1 MGQGYTRT
9 NSADITPGAVVKSA
23 PINAE
28 FNAVVS
34 AFASSTGHTHDGTS
48 AEGGPITKLLGM
60 AITIGDATAG
70 TDIVITFDG
79 ETNDGVLTWMEDED
93 YFKFSDDILIDS
105 DEKLQFRDTGIYISS
120 NADGDLDI
128 VSDGTAVDSINIES
142 AGGITLDAGTAGSGI
157 IYEDDGTEM
166 LRIYN
171 SSSDVYIESKVSD
184 KDILIRGND
193 GGSPVTAVTFDM
205 SAAGLATF
213 GGGITSTAV
222 ANTLG
227 ATTFS
232 GGLTST
238 ASSNTLGATSFN
250 DANITNVGNIALDS
264 ITADGSSITITGN
277 TTFADGAYDFDIAS
291 HDTSNGLKLGGT
303 LVTATAAE
311 INKLDGVNTTTDEIN
326 LIAGG
331 ASRGTTA
338 VASGDGILI
347 NDDGTM
353 RMTNVDTVSTYFDSI
368 SVGGSNIV
376 TTGALDSGSITSGF
390 GAIDNGTSGI
400 RTNTV
405 TVETSLL
412 PDFAG
417 QADIGS
423 SSAEFGD
430 IYIADDKYI
439 KFGTHQDIFVG
450 YDEDGDDA
458 LEIRQNIEGDP
469 LAITFKADQGDD
481 NADQWKLNFAD
492 GGTVTFQNKT
502 SGSYG
507 TMLTLDTSGNLS
519 TGGKLDVSGL
529 GGGSGLTV
537 SNGIGEF
544 ADGLTSVMGNTSLGA
559 TSFNDS
565 NITNVGDIALDS
577 ISADA
582 TDINVAVSDNSATAF
597 TIKQGSDAYLII
609 DTANSSESVSIGT
622 GVSGTAITLGHT
634 TSEVTVADNLTVTGT
649 LGVSA
654 DADATT
660 TLGRAKIGSPASD
673 VAYFS
678 HVDFNTTTS
687 YALAQT
693 SSGLTAVNAASGQ
706 TINFNIN
713 DVNQAQISASGL
725 TVDNVNIDG
734 NTIISTNTNGDIN
747 LTPNGTG
754 KVNITSTSTENTLQ
768 LTSADATNASAPDLI
783 FDRNS
788 SSPADNDFLGRIDF
802 QGRNSAAQTH
812 IYGGIF
818 SRSMDVTDG
827 TEDGQ
832 IHFSTSNGGTLDTT
846 GDLIINSGLV
856 TAPKTGFYR
865 NELISSSQSFSGQTL
880 SLIGTADGAFTDDY
894 DIYEICFKNLI
905 FSNDDNLAW
914 IRLKD
919 SSNSTIA
926 TSSYGYYNLWLG
938 NSANVQD
945 ADPAV
950 PDTFQTDSAASN
962 TTAWQISGKDEFSV
976 GNESDEGFSALI
988 RLYNTRSTSFPVL
1001 GYIVNANYLSV
1012 DNYGVNNYGSSWRS
1026 SVTAAVNGCF
1036 LFPNTGTIASGE
1048 IAVYGYKSSGV

>member
-1 MGQGYTRT
+1 
-9 NSADITPGAVVKSA
+9 
-23 PINAE
+23 
-28 FNAVVS
+28 
-34 AFASSTGHTHDGTS
+34 
-48 AEGGPITKLLGM
+48 
-60 AITIGDATAG
+60 
-70 TDIVITFDG
+70 
-79 ETNDGVLTWMEDED
+79 
-93 YFKFSDDILIDS
+93 
-105 DEKLQFRDTGIYISS
+105 
-120 NADGDLDI
+120 
-128 VSDGTAVDSINIES
+128 
-142 AGGITLDAGTAGSGI
+142 
-157 IYEDDGTEM
+157 
-166 LRIYN
+166 
-171 SSSDVYIESKVSD
+171 
-184 KDILIRGND
+184 
-193 GGSPVTAVTFDM
+193 
-205 SAAGLATF
+205 
-213 GGGITSTAV
+213 
-222 ANTLG
+222 
-227 ATTFS
+227 
-232 GGLTST
+232 
-238 ASSNTLGATSFN
+238 
-250 DANITNVGNIALDS
+250 VGNIALDS

-311 INKLDGVNTTTDEIN
+311 INKLDGVTATTSEIN

-331 ASRGTTA
+331 TSRGTTA

-347 NDDGTM
+347 NDAGTM

-376 TTGALDSGSITSGF
+376 TVGDLDSGSITANF

-430 IYIADDKYI
+430 VYIADDKYI
-439 KFGTHQDIFVG
+439 KFGTHQDILVG

-502 SGSYG
+502 SGSYA
-507 TMLTLDTSGNLS
+507 TKLTLDTSGNLS

-529 GGGSGLTV
+529 VGGSGLTV

-597 TIKQGSDAYLII
+597 TIKQGSDAYLIV

-654 DADATT
+654 DSDATT
-660 TLGRAKIGSPASD
+660 TLGRAKIGSPTSD
-673 VAYFS
+673 IAYFS
-678 HVDFNTTTS
+678 HVDFNTTAS
-687 YALAQT
+687 FALAQT
-693 SSGLTAVNAASGQ
+693 SSGLTAINAASGQ
-706 TINFNIN
+706 PINFAIN
-713 DVNQAQISASGL
+713 DSTKAS
-725 TVDNVNIDG
+725 I
-734 NTIISTNTNGDIN
+734 
-747 LTPNGTG
+747 
-754 KVNITSTSTENTLQ
+754 
-768 LTSADATNASAPDLI
+768 
-783 FDRNS
+783 S
-788 SSPADNDFLGRIDF
+788 SS
-802 QGRNSAAQTH
+802 
-812 IYGGIF
+812 GI
-818 SRSMDVTDG
+818 
-827 TEDGQ
+827 
-832 IHFSTSNGGTLDTT
+832 L
-846 GDLIINSGLV
+846 
-856 TAPKTGFYR
+856 TASSTGFYR

-880 SLIGTADGAFTDDY
+880 SSIGTADGAFTDDF
-894 DIYEICFKNLI
+894 DIYEIYFKNLI

-919 SSNSTIA
+919 SSNSTIG
-926 TSSYGYYNLWLG
+926 TTSYGYYNLWLG
-938 NSANVQD
+938 NSENVQD

-950 PDTFQTDSAASN
+950 PDSFQTDSAASI

-1001 GYIVNANYLSV
+1001 GHIVNANYLSV
-1012 DNYGVNNYGSSWRS
+1012 DNYGINNYGSAWRS
-1026 SVTAAVNGCF
+1026 SITAAVNGCF

>member
-238 ASSNTLGATSFN
+238 ASSNTLGTTSFN

-311 INKLDGVNTTTDEIN
+311 INKLDGVTATTSEIN

-331 ASRGTTA
+331 TSRGTTA

-347 NDDGTM
+347 NDAGTM

-376 TTGALDSGSITSGF
+376 TVGDLDSGSITANF

-430 IYIADDKYI
+430 VYIADDKYI
-439 KFGTHQDIFVG
+439 KFGTHQDILVG
-450 YDEDGDDA
+450 YDEDGDDS
-458 LEIRQNIEGDP
+458 LEVRQNVEGAA

-502 SGSYG
+502 SGSYA
-507 TMLTLDTSGNLS
+507 TKLTLDTSGNLS

-537 SNGIGEF
+537 ANGIGEF

-609 DTANSSESVSIGT
+609 DTADSSESVSIGT
-622 GVSGTAITLGHT
+622 GISGTAITLGHT

-649 LGVSA
+649 
-654 DADATT
+654 TT
-660 TLGRAKIGSPASD
+660 
-673 VAYFS
+673 FS
-678 HVDFNTTTS
+678 GNVPS
-687 YALAQT
+687 
-693 SSGLTAVNAASGQ
+693 
-706 TINFNIN
+706 I
-713 DVNQAQISASGL
+713 
-725 TVDNVNIDG
+725 TVDNINIDG
-734 NTIISTNTNGDIN
+734 NTIISTDTNGDIN

-754 KVNITSTSTENTLQ
+754 KVNVTSTSTDNILQ
-768 LTSADATNASAPDLI
+768 LTSTNTGSGQSPTLRLNRD
-783 FDRNS
+783 S
-788 SSPADNDFLGRIDF
+788 SSPADSDFIGGIDF
-802 QGRNSAAQTH
+802 YGKNSADEDFRYAALVGQTV
-812 IYGGIF
+812 
-818 SRSMDVTDG
+818 DVTDG
-827 TEDGQ
+827 TEDGRIALWSAAAGSLFKCAEVDRFRLKAQ
-832 IHFSTSNGGTLDTT
+832 YTNLYPNHLAT
-846 GDLIINSGLV
+846 GSANDSAN
-856 TAPKTGFYR
+856 
-865 NELISSSQSFSGQTL
+865 L
-880 SLIGTADGAFTDDY
+880 SLEGFIGSPF
-894 DIYEICFKNLI
+894 EIFDLVIENLI
-905 FSNDDNLAW
+905 PANDDVYLAM
-914 IRLKD
+914 RLG
-919 SSNSTIA
+919 SSGSYT
-926 TSSYGYYNLWLG
+926 TSAYGYYNAHAG
-938 NSANVQD
+938 TSASD
-945 ADPAV
+945 S
-950 PDTFQTDSAASN
+950 FQTDARAN
-962 TTAWQISGKDEFSV
+962 ATGDGWVISGQDEFSV
-976 GNESDEGFSALI
+976 GSESDEGFTGHV
-988 RLYNTRSTSFPVL
+988 RLFNVRDTNFPTGGQVIN
-1001 GYIVNANYLSV
+1001 GTYLSV
-1012 DNYGVNNYGSSWRS
+1012 DGYMSNPYISTLRLGNTTAFTDVQVYFSSG
-1026 SVTAAVNGCF
+1026 N
-1036 LFPNTGTIASGE
+1036 IASGS
-1048 IAVYGYKSSGV
+1048 IHLLGYYNS

>member
-238 ASSNTLGATSFN
+238 ASSNTLGTTSFN

-311 INKLDGVNTTTDEIN
+311 INKLDGVTATTSEIN

-331 ASRGTTA
+331 TSRGTTA

-347 NDDGTM
+347 NDAGTM
-353 RMTNVDTVSTYFDSI
+353 RMTNVDTVSTYLDSI

-430 IYIADDKYI
+430 VYIADDKYI
-439 KFGTHQDIFVG
+439 NFGSDQNVLVG
-450 YDEDGDDA
+450 YDEDGDDS
-458 LEIRQNIEGDP
+458 LEVRQNVEGAA

-502 SGSYG
+502 SGSYA
-507 TMLTLDTSGNLS
+507 TKLTLDTSGNLS

-537 SNGIGEF
+537 ANGIGEF

-609 DTANSSESVSIGT
+609 DTADSSESVSIGT
-622 GVSGTAITLGHT
+622 GISGTAITLGHT

-649 LGVSA
+649 
-654 DADATT
+654 TT
-660 TLGRAKIGSPASD
+660 
-673 VAYFS
+673 FS
-678 HVDFNTTTS
+678 GNVPS
-687 YALAQT
+687 
-693 SSGLTAVNAASGQ
+693 
-706 TINFNIN
+706 I
-713 DVNQAQISASGL
+713 
-725 TVDNVNIDG
+725 TVDNINIDG
-734 NTIISTNTNGDIN
+734 NTIISTDTNGDIN

-754 KVNITSTSTENTLQ
+754 KVNVTSTSTDNILQ
-768 LTSADATNASAPDLI
+768 LTSTNTGSGQSPTLRLNRD
-783 FDRNS
+783 S
-788 SSPADNDFLGRIDF
+788 SSPADSDFIGGIDF
-802 QGRNSAAQTH
+802 YGKNSADEDFRYAALVGQTV
-812 IYGGIF
+812 
-818 SRSMDVTDG
+818 DVTDG
-827 TEDGQ
+827 TEDGRIALWSAAAGSLFKCAEVDRFRLKAQ
-832 IHFSTSNGGTLDTT
+832 YTNLYPNHLAT
-846 GDLIINSGLV
+846 GSASDSAN
-856 TAPKTGFYR
+856 
-865 NELISSSQSFSGQTL
+865 L
-880 SLIGTADGAFTDDY
+880 SLEGYIGSPF
-894 DIYEICFKNLI
+894 EIFDVVLENLI
-905 FSNDDNLAW
+905 PANDDVYLVM
-914 IRLKD
+914 RLG
-919 SSNSTIA
+919 SSGSYT
-926 TSSYGYYNLWLG
+926 TSAYGYYNAHAG
-938 NSANVQD
+938 TSASD
-945 ADPAV
+945 S
-950 PDTFQTDSAASN
+950 FQTDARAN
-962 TTAWQISGKDEFSV
+962 ATGDGWVISGQDEFSV
-976 GNESDEGFSALI
+976 GSESDEGFTGHV
-988 RLYNTRSTSFPVL
+988 RLFNVRNTNFPTGGQVIN
-1001 GYIVNANYLSV
+1001 GTYLSV
-1012 DNYGVNNYGSSWRS
+1012 DGYMGNPYLSVLRQGNTTAFTDVQVFFSSG
-1026 SVTAAVNGCF
+1026 N
-1036 LFPNTGTIASGE
+1036 IASGS
-1048 IAVYGYKSSGV
+1048 IHLLGYYNS

>member
-331 ASRGTTA
+331 TSRGTTA

-347 NDDGTM
+347 NDAGTM
-353 RMTNVDTVSTYFDSI
+353 RMTNVDTVSTYLDSI

-412 PDFAG
+412 PDASG
-417 QADIGS
+417 GADIGS

-430 IYIADDKYI
+430 VYIADDKYI
-439 KFGTHQDIFVG
+439 KFGTHQDILVG

-502 SGSYG
+502 SGSYA
-507 TMLTLDTSGNLS
+507 TKLTLDTSGNLS
-519 TGGKLDVSGL
+519 TSGKLDVSGL

-537 SNGIGEF
+537 ANGIGEF

-597 TIKQGSDAYLII
+597 TIKQGSDAYLIV

-622 GVSGTAITLGHT
+622 GVLGTAITLGHT

-649 LGVSA
+649 
-654 DADATT
+654 TT
-660 TLGRAKIGSPASD
+660 
-673 VAYFS
+673 FS
-678 HVDFNTTTS
+678 GNVPS
-687 YALAQT
+687 
-693 SSGLTAVNAASGQ
+693 
-706 TINFNIN
+706 I
-713 DVNQAQISASGL
+713 
-725 TVDNVNIDG
+725 TVDNINIDG
-734 NTIISTNTNGDIN
+734 NTIISTDTNGDIN

-754 KVNITSTSTENTLQ
+754 KVNITSTSTTNTLQ
-768 LTSADATNASAPDLI
+768 LTSADAGSNSAPDMVFL
-783 FDRNS
+783 RNS
-788 SSPADNDFLGRIDF
+788 SSPADDDFLGRIDF
-802 QGRNSAAQTH
+802 QGKNSADET
-812 IYGGIF
+812 IVYGALT
-818 SRSMDVTDG
+818 SKSEDVTDG
-827 TEDGQ
+827 TEDGSLLF
-832 IHFSTSNGGTLDTT
+832 ITSQNNTLDFNAP
-846 GDLIINSGLV
+846 DLKINAGIV

-865 NELISSSQSFSGQTL
+865 NLITTVTAGGSSTSLSTGQV
-880 SLIGTADGAFTDDY
+880 FTDSY
-894 DIYEICFKNLI
+894 DVYEIYFKNI
-905 FSNDDNLAW
+905 FLNNDDDVAW
-914 IRLKD
+914 IRLLD
-919 SSNSTIA
+919 ASGSSIA
-926 TSSYGYYNLWLG
+926 SETYGYYNLWLG
-938 NSANVQD
+938 NSASDNNQI
-945 ADPAV
+945 
-950 PDTFQTDSAASN
+950 DSAGNN
-962 TTAWQISGKDEFSV
+962 TTAWQITGKDEFAV

-988 RLYNTRSTSFPVL
+988 RLYNTRDTSHEVL
-1001 GYIVNANYLSV
+1001 GGIIDVNYKSV
-1012 DNYGVNNYGSSWRS
+1012 DGYATKSYGSTWRNS
-1026 SVTAAVNGCF
+1026 TTAAISGCF
-1036 LFPNTGTIASGE
+1036 LAVFGTGQTITSGSL
-1048 IAVYGYKSSGV
+1048 AVYGYKLGV

>member
-60 AITIGDATAG
+60 AITIGDATSA

-238 ASSNTLGATSFN
+238 ASSNTLGTTSFN

-264 ITADGSSITITGN
+264 ITADASSITITGN

-311 INKLDGVNTTTDEIN
+311 INKLDGVTATTSEIN

-331 ASRGTTA
+331 TSRGTTA

-347 NDDGTM
+347 NDAGTM

-376 TTGALDSGSITSGF
+376 TVGDLDSGSITANF

-412 PDFAG
+412 PDASG
-417 QADIGS
+417 GADIGS

-430 IYIADDKYI
+430 VYIADDKYI
-439 KFGTHQDIFVG
+439 NFGSDQNVLVG
-450 YDEDGDDA
+450 YDEDGDDS
-458 LEIRQNIEGDP
+458 LEVRQNVEGAA

-502 SGSYG
+502 SGSYA
-507 TMLTLDTSGNLS
+507 TKLTLDTSGNLS

-537 SNGIGEF
+537 ANGIGEF

-622 GVSGTAITLGHT
+622 GISGTAITLGHT

-649 LGVSA
+649 
-654 DADATT
+654 TT
-660 TLGRAKIGSPASD
+660 
-673 VAYFS
+673 FS
-678 HVDFNTTTS
+678 GNVPS
-687 YALAQT
+687 
-693 SSGLTAVNAASGQ
+693 
-706 TINFNIN
+706 I
-713 DVNQAQISASGL
+713 
-725 TVDNVNIDG
+725 TVDNINIDG
-734 NTIISTNTNGDIN
+734 NTIISTDTNGDIN

-754 KVNITSTSTENTLQ
+754 KVNVTSTSTDNILQ
-768 LTSADATNASAPDLI
+768 LTSTNTGSGQSPTLRLNRD
-783 FDRNS
+783 S
-788 SSPADNDFLGRIDF
+788 SSPADSDFIGGIDF
-802 QGRNSAAQTH
+802 YGKNSADEDFRYAALVGQTA
-812 IYGGIF
+812 
-818 SRSMDVTDG
+818 DVTDG
-827 TEDGQ
+827 TEDGK
-832 IHFSTSNGGTLDTT
+832 IALWSAAAGTLFKCAEVDRFRLKAQYTNLYPNHLAT
-846 GDLIINSGLV
+846 GSASDSANLSLE
-856 TAPKTGFYR
+856 GF
-865 NELISSSQSFSGQTL
+865 ISSPF
-880 SLIGTADGAFTDDY
+880 
-894 DIYEICFKNLI
+894 EIFDVFIENLI
-905 FSNDDNLAW
+905 PANDDVYLVM
-914 IRLKD
+914 RLG
-919 SSNSTIA
+919 SSGSYT
-926 TSSYGYYNLWLG
+926 TSAYGYYNVHAG
-938 NSANVQD
+938 TSASD
-945 ADPAV
+945 S
-950 PDTFQTDSAASN
+950 FQTDGRAVASGDG
-962 TTAWQISGKDEFSV
+962 WVISGQDEFSV
-976 GNESDEGFSALI
+976 GSESDEGFTGHV
-988 RLYNTRSTSFPVL
+988 RLFNVRNTNFPTGGQVIN
-1001 GYIVNANYLSV
+1001 GTYLSV
-1012 DNYGVNNYGSSWRS
+1012 DGYMGNPYISALRLGNTTAHTDVQVFFSSG
-1026 SVTAAVNGCF
+1026 N
-1036 LFPNTGTIASGE
+1036 IASGS
-1048 IAVYGYKSSGV
+1048 IHLLGYYNS